1 MICCQSRD
9 ACMEIIFTPY
19 ITSGCQIPFP
29 SHAAACK
36 CEFGTELHGFVL
48 ASSLPEA
55 CLTWHGLEG
64 HGERERERERG
75 RGRVRVVYHNL
86 LKSLHV
92 KLVIKLWL
100 G

>member
-1 MICCQSRD
+1 MCLSNLYLGKWLGEVESSEHYVMICCQSRD

-55 CLTWHGLEG
+55 WLTWHGLEG
-64 HGERERERERG
+64 HSEREREREG
-75 RGRVRVVYHNL
+75 E
-86 LKSLHV
+86 
-92 KLVIKLWL
+92 IE
-100 G
+100 

>member
-1 MICCQSRD
+1 MHGNYFYTLYHIRR
-9 ACMEIIFTPY
+9 
-19 ITSGCQIPFP
+19 CQIPFP

-64 HGERERERERG
+64 HGERERERES
-75 RGRVRVVYHNL
+75 
-86 LKSLHV
+86 SLPQSV
-92 KLVIKLWL
+92 KILACEISHKALARLVD
-100 G
+100 

>member
-1 MICCQSRD
+1 
-9 ACMEIIFTPY
+9 MEIIFTPY

-64 HGERERERERG
+64 HGERERERERE
-75 RGRVRVVYHNL
+75 RES
-86 LKSLHV
+86 SLPQSV
-92 KLVIKLWL
+92 KILACEISHKALARLVT
-100 G
+100 

>member
-1 MICCQSRD
+1 
-9 ACMEIIFTPY
+9 MEIIFTPY